1 MSKFSKFFTN
11 SAVFLSF
18 FFNKTYNL
26 SYLNNRYHIYFLHW
40 FLKQLRS
47 KGAPKFSKIFKKI
60 NILLIGQTILV
71 IWTTETERCAKK
83 FQKSYYFFSKQN
95 IWSWLFEQSLSYL
108 LSATVPYTTKTKRLI
123 KITKLSLAFFLGRTY
138 DLGYLNNRC
147 RMSRLGSYS
156 QKKRRLPFHTSLL
169 PFSTNEHH
177 LPLLV
182 VALRSLLIVVTASFI
197 FVVVVSTIVIDFFM
211 FFCTMV

>member
-60 NILLIGQTILV
+60 TILLIGQTVLV
-71 IWTTETERCAKK
+71 IWTI
-83 FQKSYYFFSKQN
+83 FVVSSFSNGSLNNRDRKVCQN
-95 IWSWLFEQSLSYL
+95 
-108 LSATVPYTTKTKRLI
+108 
-123 KITKLSLAFFLGRTY
+123 RTY
-138 DLGYLNNRC
+138 GLDYLNNCCHIYFLQRFPIQPKPKGWSKLQNC
-147 RMSRLGSYS
+147 HLLFFWEGHM
-156 QKKRRLPFHTSLL
+156 TSVIW
-169 PFSTNEHH
+169 T
-177 LPLLV
+177 
-182 VALRSLLIVVTASFI
+182 IVV
-197 FVVVVSTIVIDFFM
+197 VCLD
-211 FFCTMV
+211 